1 MKTVFKIVFFGLM
14 FAACN
19 KLVWV
24 EAPPSNYSV
33 MTRCDTVITVECD
46 TLFSWGEKP
55 KQIKKK
61 HAHRK

>member
-1 MKTVFKIVFFGLM
+1 MKTVVRIVIFCLL

-19 KLVWV
+19 KLIVV
-24 EAPPSNYSV
+24 EAPSNYSV
-33 MTRCDTVITVECD
+33 MTRCDTVITIECD